1 MAQTQATKEAMWLR
15 RLLKELL
22 RNQNEPAATIIL
34 GDNRGAIALAKNPQF
49 HSRTKHIDI
58 QHHSVREMQTDGKVD
73 LQYVPTEDQIAG
85 GLTKALPKDKFIRFR
100 DAIGLDSA
108 VDQNLWVKGELGK
121 FHVD

>member
-1 MAQTQATKEAMWLR
+1 MW
-15 RLLKELL
+15 LKELL
-22 RNQNEPAATIIL
+22 RNQNEPTATIIL
-34 GDNRGAIALAKNPQF
+34 GDYWGAIALAKNPQL

-58 QHHSVREMQTDGKVD
+58 QHHYVREMQADGKAD
-73 LQYVPTEDQIAG
+73 LQYVPTEDQVAD
-85 GLTKALPKDKFIRFR
+85 GLTKALPKGKFIRFR